1 MASFSIMRE
10 HGIEIG
16 NPAAEPSARAAS
28 QGPYANPTSSAEQPS
43 ERARVQH
50 AAKQEIMDMYTS
62 YQAGFH
68 NIFQDF
74 QNAKHAVF
82 HTDDDLALATWW
94 GIRVRW
100 RHCWGRLQATLLAV
114 FHDALSKSSSADR
127 VPILSMEIV
136 KNLIN
141 ILGVLKAK
149 VIHNHTVRFTWRRFH
164 DCCNDLLQ
172 TTSDMAT
179 WNRLLDDLIEQ
190 DYDDDVER
198 KAKAELIDE
207 NIDGANRALREIA
220 KRSQGL
226 VISQP
231 GDEQILHEQV
241 RALAGLC
248 MLVRARRQTP

>member
-10 HGIEIG
+10 HGIEIR

-82 HTDDDLALATWW
+82 YPDDDIAQMTPLLLPSWW
-94 GIRVRW
+94 DIRVCW

-114 FHDALSKSSSADR
+114 FHDALSKSLSPDR
-127 VPILSMEIV
+127 VPILSTEIMKTV
-136 KNLIN
+136 TN

-149 VIHNHTVRFTWRRFH
+149 VTHNHTVRFTWRRFH

-172 TTSDMAT
+172 TTADMAT

-220 KRSQGL
+220 KRSQEL
-226 VISQP
+226 VVP
-231 GDEQILHEQV
+231 KRGDQEALHEI
-241 RALAGLC
+241 
-248 MLVRARRQTP
+248 ARRVLRGPTP

>member
-1 MASFSIMRE
+1 MRE
-10 HGIEIG
+10 HGIEIR

-28 QGPYANPTSSAEQPS
+28 QWPYANPISSAEQPS
-43 ERARVQH
+43 EHARVQH

-74 QNAKHAVF
+74 QNAKRAVF
-82 HTDDDLALATWW
+82 HTDDDSALATWW
-94 GIRVRW
+94 DIRVRW

-114 FHDALSKSSSADR
+114 FHDALSKSLSPDR
-127 VPILSMEIV
+127 VPILSTEIMKTV
-136 KNLIN
+136 TN

-149 VIHNHTVRFTWRRFH
+149 VIDNHTVRFTWRRFH

-172 TTSDMAT
+172 TTADMAT

-220 KRSQGL
+220 KRSQEL
-226 VISQP
+226 VVPKRVFDDS
-231 GDEQILHEQV
+231 DDH
-241 RALAGLC
+241 
-248 MLVRARRQTP
+248 